1 MTTHRT
7 HRTHRTLR
15 LLGALGAASLLIS
28 GCGAGSDTVTQVT
41 TTPGA
46 DGGTTTTPPAPTTT
60 DPSTGAGDETSPAAP
75 GTTPAEPA
83 PTNTDPV
90 TDPAGP
96 TAPAAVLKNIRWADR
111 GTYDRVVL
119 DFSGSFGGYT
129 VQYVPELTEDPT
141 GDPVPLA
148 GGAVLAVVVQ
158 GATRNNAF
166 QTSDTTPLSTYG
178 GPDKVV
184 PGLASVKEVADAGDF
199 EAVLTFGIGVDH
211 TAGFKVFK
219 LTGPDRLVIDVAH

>member
-1 MTTHRT
+1 MRKHSART
-7 HRTHRTLR
+7 VRAFAVA
-15 LLGALGAASLLIS
+15 GAFALMIT
-28 GCGAGSDTVTQVT
+28 GCGSGSDTVTRVT

-60 DPSTGAGDETSPAAP
+60 DPATGAGDETTPPAP

-90 TDPAGP
+90 VDPAGP

-111 GTYDRVVL
+111 GAYDRVVL
-119 DFSGSFGGYT
+119 DFSGEFGGYQ
-129 VQYVPELTEDPT
+129 VQYVDTLTEDPT
-141 GDPVPLA
+141 GDPVDVA
-148 GGAVLAVVVQ
+148 GTAVLAVVVQ

-178 GPDKVV
+178 GPDSVS
-184 PGLASVKEVADAGDF
+184 PNLPNVKEVADAGDF
-199 EAVLTFGIGVDH
+199 EAVLTFGIGVDRK
-211 TAGFKVFK
+211 AGFKVLK

>member
-1 MTTHRT
+1 MSTHRT
-7 HRTHRTLR
+7 PR
-15 LLGALGAASLLIS
+15 LLAALAAALLIT
-28 GCGAGSDTVTQVT
+28 GCGSGSDTVTRVT
-41 TTPGA
+41 TTPG
-46 DGGTTTTPPAPTTT
+46 DSTTTPAQPTT
-60 DPSTGAGDETSPAAP
+60 DPSTGAGDETAPAAP
-75 GTTPAEPA
+75 GTSPAEPA

-111 GTYDRVVL
+111 GSYDRVVL
-119 DFSGSFGGYT
+119 DFSGEFGGYT
-129 VQYVPELTEDPT
+129 VQYVDALTEDPT
-141 GDPVPLA
+141 GDPVDVA

-178 GPDKVV
+178 GPDSVS
-184 PGLASVKEVADAGDF
+184 PNLANVKEVADAGDF
-199 EAVLTFGIGVDH
+199 EAVLSFGVGVDH
-211 TAGFKVFK
+211 KAGFKVLK